1 MSVPDTLYIYRAD
14 AFMGTLVLSDMA
26 DWTFTYDGAYL
37 ESHGQSLSFSLPL
50 RKEPLC
56 GPAVFTYFDGLL
68 PEGSERELFAN
79 HLRTSVWNTEVL
91 LLALCG
97 ECIGDIVIL
106 DERMHTQGHSQAPC
120 GHTPLVEQELFSLLK
135 PISPSRIPAEIKSR
149 ISLAG
154 AQAKIA
160 LYHDDTKPLAEGW
173 SLPYGTSAT
182 THILKPQSLRFPAL
196 VENEAFCMRLARA
209 CGIASAE
216 IALMRC
222 EDSVLVATRFDRLRD
237 DVGTVLR
244 LPQEDICQIRGI
256 SPFYKYQAEGGPG
269 FVDVHETILRLSA
282 EVVTD
287 TRRLL
292 DIAIYNY
299 LIGNC
304 DAHGKN
310 FALVTSQDGTVRL
323 SLAYDLVS
331 TTYYPGLTRN
341 MAMSIGGCYAIDEVD
356 GNCFL
361 ALGAKLGITGKL
373 LGERIAAVAEG
384 IAQNVEAVAT
394 DLEDSGFPA
403 VAPVARHVLQEAR
416 VRSQGIR

>member
-1 MSVPDTLYIYRAD
+1 LYIYRANVFVGVL
-14 AFMGTLVLSDMA
+14 AFSDRA
-26 DWTFTYDGAYL
+26 DWAFTYDNEYL
-37 ESHGQSLSFSLPL
+37 KGHGRPLSFSLPL
-50 RKEPLC
+50 QEEALC
-56 GPAVFTYFDGLL
+56 GSAVFTYFDGLL

-79 HLRTSVWNTEVL
+79 HLRTSVWNTEAL

-106 DERMHTQGHSQAPC
+106 DEQTHVRGYPGAPR
-120 GHTPLVEQELFSLLK
+120 GHTLLTERELFALLK
-135 PISPSRIPAEIKSR
+135 PVSPSRIPTEIKSR

-160 LYHDDTKPLAEGW
+160 LYHDDTKPLADGW

-182 THILKPQSLRFPAL
+182 THILKPQSPRFSAL
-196 VENEAFCMRLARA
+196 VENEAFCMLLAQF

-216 IALMRC
+216 VSLMKC
-222 EDSVLVATRFDRLRD
+222 EDSVLVVTRFDRARD
-237 DVGTVLR
+237 DRGTVIR
-244 LPQEDICQIRGI
+244 LPQEDICQTRGI
-256 SPFYKYQAEGGPG
+256 SPLYKYQAEGGPG
-269 FVDVHETILRLSA
+269 FADVHESILRLSA

-310 FALVTSQDGTVRL
+310 FALVTSQEGTVRL

-356 GNCFL
+356 GGCFL
-361 ALGAKLGITGKL
+361 TLAAKLGITGKL
-373 LGERIAAVAEG
+373 LGERIATVAEG
-384 IAQNVEAVAT
+384 IAQNAETVAES
-394 DLEDSGFPA
+394 LEDKGFSA
-403 VAPVARHVLQEAR
+403 VGPVAQHVIQE
-416 VRSQGIR
+416 VQTRSQRIP